1 MTTNIYQATPDF
13 DFNKV
18 HLANPMPCQGGAYF
32 SKLLMG
38 TNDDSLYIQ
47 TPKCKTKQG
56 VIKTGKKKY
65 SDLLFSN
72 HNVNFINFI
81 NNLEE
86 NLQKLIFD
94 KHNLWFVNDDL
105 EIEDIQNSFTS
116 PIKVYKGTNYLVR
129 SNLNQSRTSIENSI
143 PIFNEN
149 ETERYVEDITDK
161 SDIICILEIL
171 GIKFTQRSFQ
181 LEINIKQIMII
192 ENSPMFS
199 NCLIKPER
207 TLGDKSEKVSTN
219 LINDD
224 TNDNTSNVG
233 LEDQIIS
240 DELFCKEDIE
250 REGLKDIE
258 LAANEDNARVYED
271 TKVYLED
278 KNINQYNNKA
288 TLNELSEFEIS
299 LDVPDDESTMGL
311 KKPVEIYMNLY
322 TDARNKAKEAKKVT
336 IEAFLAARNIKET
349 YALNIES
356 DNEEDELI
364 EYN

>member
-1 MTTNIYQATPDF
+1 MTTSIYQATPDF

-18 HLANPMPCQGGAYF
+18 HLANPMPCQGGTYF

-86 NLQKLIFD
+86 KLQKLIFD

-105 EIEDIQNSFTS
+105 EIEDIQNSFTT

-129 SNLNQSRTSIENSI
+129 SNLNQSRTNIENGI
-143 PIFNEN
+143 PIFNES
-149 ETERYVEDITDK
+149 ETERCIEDITDK

-199 NCLIKPER
+199 NCLIKPDK
-207 TLGDKSEKVSTN
+207 TLGDKSEDITTT
-219 LINDD
+219 LIKDD
-224 TNDNTSNVG
+224 TKEV
-233 LEDQIIS
+233 LEDEPTVS
-240 DELFCKEDIE
+240 NEVTEEGDELK
-250 REGLKDIE
+250 GIE
-258 LAANEDNARVYED
+258 LAVNNEEDNDTTVYED
-271 TKVYLED
+271 TKEYLED
-278 KNINQYNNKA
+278 KKLNQDKEKD
-288 TLNELSEFEIS
+288 TLKELSEFEIS
-299 LDVPDDESTMGL
+299 LDVPEDESTMGL

-322 TDARNKAKEAKKVT
+322 TEALNKAKDAKKVA

-356 DNEEDELI
+356 DDEEDELI